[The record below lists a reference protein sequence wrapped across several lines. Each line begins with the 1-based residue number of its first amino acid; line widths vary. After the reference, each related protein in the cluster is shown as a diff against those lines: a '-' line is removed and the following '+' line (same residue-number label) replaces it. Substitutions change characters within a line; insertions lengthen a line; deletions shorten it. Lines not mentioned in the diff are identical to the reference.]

1 MHYVA
6 HGRRLGARA
15 TLCLGG
21 APSRPQAKCRL
32 DGSARTPRQLR
43 RYGVHPRYRDG
54 RPLSTHPPSGRENL
68 EAPGRH
74 LTLEA
79 MAA

>member
-1 MHYVA
+1 MHTRPT
-6 HGRRLGARA
+6 RRRDRHAYA
-15 TLCLGG
+15 TDI
-21 APSRPQAKCRL
+21 A

-54 RPLSTHPPSGRENL
+54 RPLSTHPPSGGRENL

-79 MAA
+79 LAA